1 MHTFIGS
8 DGQGSTHLP
17 IYQPTNPI
25 ATPLPKPPRPTVAA
39 QDPEEAER
47 PPGPA
52 HAAGPAEDERPQI
65 WDEVGHGFE
74 PGELE
79 ALRRSITDMAL
90 SRIEGRDELYVG
102 G

>member
-1 MHTFIGS
+1 MEVT
-8 DGQGSTHLP
+8 DKDLLTCLP
-17 IYQPTNPI
+17 NN
-25 ATPLPKPPRPTVAA
+25 TPPFFPKTSRSTVAA

-47 PPGPA
+47 QPGPA

-65 WDEVGHGFE
+65 WDEVGHRFE